1 MLVIPAIDLKDGEDL
16 VQSNFNDYITCTD
29 VEDSDEKTTREQKVV
44 DFTKLAEY
52 ISKITDAIEYS
63 EIYLVDNIS
72 IKFEGVEELEKH
84 GVVIKNMSESR
95 KI

>member
-1 MLVIPAIDLKDGEDL
+1 MCASFNGCLYLDVNVCVCVCVFLVPGCIRQLQAILFSDIVGG
-16 VQSNFNDYITCTD
+16 QRNQ

-63 EIYLVDNIS
+63 EIYLVDNIPLTLLC
-72 IKFEGVEELEKH
+72 I
-84 GVVIKNMSESR
+84 
-95 KI
+95 